1 MSNTITWYFDFI
13 SPFAYLQQAR
23 FPHFPQ
29 EIDVQA
35 KPLLFAG
42 LLKHWEHK
50 GPAEI
55 PAKRIFTYQHVVW
68 LSKKHGTPFRMPPAH
83 PFNPLRAL
91 RLAIALENDLSVVN
105 KIFNYI
111 WQDGLSVHDDA
122 AWFEFTATLGVDEP
136 EALTSRTEVKQQL
149 RKNTE
154 EAIEAGVFGVPS
166 IIADGHLFWGFDA
179 TDMYL
184 DYQRFPNFYADP
196 DLVSI
201 DELPAAANRN
211 QLQSLSDK

>member
-23 FPHFPQ
+23 FGHFPK
-29 EIDVQA
+29 EIVIQA

-42 LLKHWEHK
+42 LLNHWEHK

-55 PAKRIFTYQHVVW
+55 PPKRIFSYQHVVW
-68 LSKKHGTPFRMPPAH
+68 LGKKHGTPLRMPPSH

-91 RLAIALENDLSVVN
+91 RLAIVLKNDLSVIN

-111 WQDGLSVHDDA
+111 WQDGLCVDDDA
-122 AWFEFTATLGVDEP
+122 AWFEFTATLGVLEP
-136 EALTSRTEVKQQL
+136 DVLTSQTEVKQQL
-149 RKNTE
+149 RQNTE
-154 EAIEAGVFGVPS
+154 AAIESGVFGVPS

-184 DYQRFPNFYADP
+184 DYQRNPNFYADL
-196 DLVSI
+196 DLPSI
-201 DELPAAANRN
+201 ADIPESAIRKQHQVPAR
-211 QLQSLSDK
+211 

>member
-23 FPHFPQ
+23 FPQFPK
-29 EIDVQA
+29 EIVVQA

-42 LLKHWEHK
+42 LLNHWKHK

-55 PAKRIFTYQHVVW
+55 PAKRIFSYQHVVW
-68 LSKKHGTPFRMPPAH
+68 LGKKHGTPLRMPPAH

-91 RLAIALENDLSVVN
+91 RLAIVLENDLLVIN

-111 WQDGLSVHDDA
+111 WQDGLSIDDDA
-122 AWFEFTATLGVDEP
+122 AWFEFASTLGVAEP
-136 EALTSRTEVKQQL
+136 DVLTSQTEVKQQL
-149 RKNTE
+149 RQNTE

-184 DYQRFPNFYADP
+184 DYQRHPNFFD
-196 DLVSI
+196 DLDLLLI
-201 DELPAAANRN
+201 DDIPEAANRN
-211 QLQSLSDK
+211 QIHRY